1 MAIAAVLNPRDCFLR
16 LTLQGSKRRT
26 RHCLPQP
33 HARNNSRDPRATDA
47 SHAHSESRGLCDGL
61 QQFILR
67 ALVDFDVTMGAL
79 RDLRCIELTQCTAPT
94 VPGTLT
100 ALTRL
105 AVSCE
110 RDGGDSCT
118 WRDFRTSCDVAQLT
132 ALQVR
137 AGNFL

>member
-1 MAIAAVLNPRDCFLR
+1 MAIAAAMNPRDCSLR
-16 LTLQGSKRRT
+16 LKAPSDEPDTVYHSHMHEIIAEITERQMLPTLTLTLEGFAMGSSSSSYE
-26 RHCLPQP
+26 PM
-33 HARNNSRDPRATDA
+33 
-47 SHAHSESRGLCDGL
+47 
-61 QQFILR
+61 
-67 ALVDFDVTMGAL
+67 VDFNVAMGAL